1 MPRFTS
7 RTLVALAFTLVV
19 WASAF
24 AGIRA
29 GLRGYSPANLAIV
42 RFLVASLVLAIHV
55 GVAHFRRRE
64 LRDIPGLVLTDVVEI
79 TFYTL
84 ALNYGETRVTAGAA
98 SLLITSTPI
107 WTALAARFWLHE
119 KLTAVGWCGV
129 LVSFAGVA
137 LIASGEG
144 EGIRLS
150 PQALIILAAA
160 VSSALYMIMQKHYL
174 GRYSALE
181 FTAYS
186 IWFGTALMLPFGHD
200 LMHTLRAAPA
210 SSTLA
215 VIYLGIF
222 PGALAYVAWAYV
234 LSHGAAGRT
243 ATLLYVIPIVAIG
256 IAWIWLGEVPK
267 LVSLARGAIA
277 LGREVV
283 AIDNS
288 SDMIAAAR
296 KRGLDAKIMDARA
309 LTFESEVDAVF
320 SNAVLHWI
328 KDDPDAPVA
337 GAFRALRTGGRFVG
351 EMGGHACVGAI
362 TVALVATL
370 ERRGIREAPS
380 WIPWYFPTVDDYEK
394 PLPGP

>member
-7 RTLVALAFTLVV
+7 RTLIALAFALAV

-29 GLRGYSPANLAIV
+29 GLRVYSPANLAIL
-42 RFLVASLVLAIHV
+42 RFLVASVVLAIYA
-55 GVAHFRRRE
+55 GIAHFRRPE
-64 LRDIPGLVLTDVVEI
+64 WHDIPGLALTGAIGI
-79 TFYTL
+79 TFYNL

-98 SLLITSTPI
+98 SLLIASTPI
-107 WTALAARFWLHE
+107 WTALAARFSLHE
-119 KLTAVGWCGV
+119 KLTIGGWCGV
-129 LVSFAGVA
+129 FVSFAGVA
-137 LIASGEG
+137 LISSGEG

-160 VSSALYMIMQKHYL
+160 VTSALYMIMQKHYL

-186 IWFGTALMLPFGHD
+186 IWFGTALMLPFGSG
-200 LMHTLRAAPA
+200 LIQNLRAAPA
-210 SSTLA
+210 PATLA

-267 LVSLARGAIA
+267 LISLAGGAIA
-277 LGREVV
+277 LGGVV
-283 AIDNS
+283 LVNTVGKKKLDKAKAIE
-288 SDMIAAAR
+288 AT
-296 KRGLDAKIMDARA
+296 A
-309 LTFESEVDAVF
+309 LLVSEV
-320 SNAVLHWI
+320 
-328 KDDPDAPVA
+328 A
-337 GAFRALRTGGRFVG
+337 G
-351 EMGGHACVGAI
+351 
-362 TVALVATL
+362 
-370 ERRGIREAPS
+370 
-380 WIPWYFPTVDDYEK
+380 
-394 PLPGP
+394 